1 MKSVIFDFDGT
12 IADTLPLAI
21 ECAEEVLGQLNLTDK
36 KIEKYRNMTVLRLV
50 KELKVPVHK
59 IPKYAVYARGYIKKR
74 RNEIKFFEGIS
85 ETIKTLNSHG
95 YQLYIVSSNSVE
107 NINFLLNKMDLGP
120 NFKSVVGGVGV
131 FGKTIALKSI
141 IRKFKID
148 KNLVTY
154 IGDEVRDIK
163 AAKKV
168 GVPIISV
175 TWGFNGKKILS
186 ENNPNEMVEKPT
198 NLIEKIKVLIKE

>member
-21 ECAEEVLGQLNLTDK
+21 DCAEQTLGNLNLSDK
-36 KIEKYRNMTVLRLV
+36 KIERYRNMTVLQLV

-59 IPKYAVYARGYIKKR
+59 IPKYAVYARGYIKKHR
-74 RNEIKFFEGIS
+74 DEIKFFKGIS
-85 ETIKTLNSHG
+85 ETIKTLNEHG
-95 YQLYIVSSNSVE
+95 FQLYIVSSNSVE

-131 FGKTIALKSI
+131 FGKTLALKSV

-148 KNLVTY
+148 KNRVTY
-154 IGDEVRDIK
+154 VGDEVRDIK

-175 TWGFNGKKILS
+175 TWGFNGKTILS
-186 ENNPNEMVEKPT
+186 ENNPDEMADKPQKLFDKINE
-198 NLIEKIKVLIKE
+198 LIKE